1 MTFSIGV
8 PGQILQR
15 FYSLVCWSIRS
26 NLLISSMPLL
36 ILKGVGVW
44 YMRYNNHQGQS
55 TITSIDS
62 LTEIAPILEQL
73 NTILLTS
80 SNVVNDQP
88 LVWLNQYPSIDNV
101 FSSASTGVSLEKTPL

>member
-1 MTFSIGV
+1 
-8 PGQILQR
+8 
-15 FYSLVCWSIRS
+15 
-26 NLLISSMPLL
+26 MPLL

-44 YMRYNNHQGQS
+44 YMRYNNHQGF
-55 TITSIDS
+55 IDS

>member
-1 MTFSIGV
+1 
-8 PGQILQR
+8 
-15 FYSLVCWSIRS
+15 
-26 NLLISSMPLL
+26 MPLL

-55 TITSIDS
+55 IITSIDS

-101 FSSASTGVSLEKTPL
+101 FSSASTGVSSEKIHHYNQATKNILKY